1 MIENTDSRGNFLTV
15 ENGKICL
22 KSKDSKSA
30 QVWKITAIEE
40 NWVDFQGVPPD
51 GTEGKPIAADMG
63 NYTLFYGDGAMED
76 FRLENA
82 TDDTFRVAFKHC
94 GMGMYWQI
102 ITGRLVITNILTYAA
117 KWKLTKCSQ

>member
-40 NWVDFQGVPPD
+40 NWVNFQG
-51 GTEGKPIAADMG
+51 
-63 NYTLFYGDGAMED
+63 NYILFYGDGAMED